1 MTRKWV
7 ALTVVVPILLV
18 FSGVALAQDSCPP
31 EARVIVNWPVYDNS
45 ERVSGWLQGIECP
58 GAAVEI
64 HHTSECSGRY
74 WELVGGGRTADGK
87 HFSVLLDAHLDS
99 CRCGDD
105 VICDVAATVACPCG
119 PVEGR
124 AWVYSSRVIA
134 PLPPEVQPVGPGDTV
149 IVGQPNARW
158 LVHAGAQIHVRD
170 QTGGIIGR
178 GVVQSD
184 GSFTVHLD
192 RPLETRDT
200 ITLHVQGT
208 AVAHYQLPPVEI
220 PEPGT
225 LLLLGSG
232 LAGLA
237 STVGFRR
244 QRQRRGTSS
253 ARS

>member
-1 MTRKWV
+1 MRKWV
-7 ALTVVVPILLV
+7 VVTVVVPILLA
-18 FSGVALAQDSCPP
+18 FCGVTLAQDSCPP
-31 EARVIVNWPVYDNS
+31 EARVIVNWPVYDSS
-45 ERVSGWLQGIECP
+45 ERVSGWLEGIECP

-64 HHTSECSGRY
+64 HHTNECRGRY
-74 WELVGGGRTADGK
+74 WELVGAGSTADGN
-87 HFSVLLDAHLDS
+87 HFSVLLDADLSS

-105 VICDVAATVACPCG
+105 VICDVAVDVACPCG

-124 AWVYSSRVIA
+124 AWVFASEVIA
-134 PLPPEVQPVGPGDTV
+134 PLPPEVQPVGPGDTM

-158 LVHAGAQIHVRD
+158 IVHAGAQIYVRD
-170 QTGGIIGR
+170 QTGGVIGR
-178 GVVQSD
+178 GVVQPD

-192 RPLETRDT
+192 RPLETGDT

-208 AVAHYQLPPVEI
+208 TVAHYQLPPVEI

-237 STVGFRR
+237 STVGFRW
-244 QRQRRGTSS
+244 RRRVTSS